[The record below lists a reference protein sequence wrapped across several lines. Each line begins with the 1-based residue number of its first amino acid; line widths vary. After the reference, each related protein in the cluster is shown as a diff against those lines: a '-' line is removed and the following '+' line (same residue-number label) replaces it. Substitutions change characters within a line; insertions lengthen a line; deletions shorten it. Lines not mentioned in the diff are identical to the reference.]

1 MENIL
6 ESSHKIEKFILPEVK
21 DKLEEYLNCGINKS
35 INNISNKIES
45 IQMES
50 IICEYIINIIKNK
63 EISNKIIDNISYF
76 ISKNSK
82 RYIINSIENSGSK
95 LLSVIL
101 KDENTIE
108 TILNGKIKV
117 FIDKNLFKLTEF
129 AIYKIKI
136 LLIDNENFIKD
147 NIKVKIGESL
157 NFFEK

>member
-95 LLSVIL
+95 LTSVIL

-147 NIKVKIGESL
+147 NIKVKIGEISKL
-157 NFFEK
+157 F